1 MCIRDRFITIPEIFR
16 QMPMGRLLSAV
27 SFVSVLFAGLS
38 SLINM
43 FEAVIESWQQRFALS
58 RRAAVLLCAAI
69 CAGVG
74 VFLEADPLT
83 GNWMDFVTIIVSPF
97 GAVLGAFSIYFV
109 LGRGRIEEELNQGR
123 TKPLPGWFGKLAR
136 AFYVPLTCVIF
147 VLGLVYHGIG

>member
-1 MCIRDRFITIPEIFR
+1 
-16 QMPMGRLLSAV
+16 
-27 SFVSVLFAGLS
+27 
-38 SLINM
+38 M

-83 GNWMDFVTIIVSPF
+83 GNWMDFVTIIVIPF